1 VVSASGGGGGCIIQ
15 FWMGL
20 HATMRQG
27 RVRASVVQRIASECA
42 QSTQEKDTGAHPTTE
57 QLLQQ
62 SSAQTGDVPHVPLVY
77 RALLVEVPSNA
88 AHDYGKMQGAGRAAG
103 SLTRGQ
109 EESDRDAQ
117 R

>member
-1 VVSASGGGGGCIIQ
+1 
-15 FWMGL
+15 MGL
-20 HATMRQG
+20 HTTMRQG
-27 RVRASVVQRIASECA
+27 RVRASVVQRIASERA

-62 SSAQTGDVPHVPLVY
+62 SSAQTGDVPHVPLVN
-77 RALLVEVPSNA
+77 RALLVEVSSDT
-88 AHDYGKMQGAGRAAG
+88 AHDHGKLQGARRAAG

-109 EESDRDAQ
+109 EERDRDAQ